1 MIEHDFQFSFDWIS
15 GYFPIWEKHIPVQP
29 GLNILEIGCFEGRS
43 TVWFLQRYPACYL
56 TCIDTF
62 EGALDHKQLGLDF
75 SEVEAR
81 FKHNV
86 KPWGDSVRLKKD
98 ESFRSLVMLC
108 SYMVCQYDVILIDG
122 SHVACDVLAD
132 AVMSWALLKK
142 GGVLIFDDYAW
153 GLDRHPIETPKPAL
167 DAFLACHFGQ
177 YKLLEKGYQV
187 LIQKL

>member
-1 MIEHDFQFSFDWIS
+1 MIEHDFQYTFDWIS
-15 GYFPIWEKHIPVQP
+15 GYFPLWEKHTPVQP

-43 TVWFLQRYPACYL
+43 TVWFLQRYPACKIV
-56 TCIDTF
+56 CIDTF

-75 SEVEAR
+75 SGVEER
-81 FKHNV
+81 FKHNI
-86 KPWGDSVRLKKD
+86 KPWSMQVRLNKEPSFKACIDFAFIGKK
-98 ESFRSLVMLC
+98 F
-108 SYMVCQYDVILIDG
+108 DVILVDG

-132 AVMSWALLKK
+132 AVMSWRLLVK
-142 GGVLIFDDYAW
+142 GGILIFDDYGW
-153 GLDRHPIETPKPAL
+153 GTDRHPIETPKPAI